1 MTVREVYEA
10 ILIELNKEQAPSMLL
25 EDFNYFCNKAIQ
37 QYINKQY
44 NVYDVNQQT
53 SDNLRVL
60 STTAKLTPTYTDY
73 YGQKVA
79 VVELPLDYLHILNCI
94 CSFKYKGGKKCYKDQ
109 GTEQYSA
116 RRLTS
121 DMWSQVNQNYY
132 NRPTY
137 KRPYYFIHNVNT
149 SQTELPTDNYSSD
162 QNYITPITTQ
172 ELDKEEPK
180 GESTEKPKVKRGLLT
195 SIKIG
200 GEYHDLVVKE
210 ATNRYGNSQPIRM
223 EIRCGNNPSFEL
235 EAVYVDYL
243 KTPQYIKLTQLQL
256 DLVEDKSQLLEYP
269 DYVCYEI
276 VGELV
281 KLFLENASDPRLQTN
296 IPINQTIASPIQQ
309 GQTK

>member
-1 MTVREVYEA
+1 MTVREVYQA
-10 ILIELNKEQAPSMLL
+10 MLIELNKEQAPSMLL

-73 YGQKVA
+73 YGQKIA

-94 CSFKYKGGKKCYKDQ
+94 CSFKYKGGKKCYEDQ
-109 GTEQYSA
+109 GNEQYSA

-149 SQTELPTDNYSSD
+149 SSELPTDNYSSD
-162 QNYITPITTQ
+162 QSYI
-172 ELDKEEPK
+172 KEENQQ
-180 GESTEKPKVKRGLLT
+180 EKRGLFT
-195 SIKIG
+195 SITIG
-200 GEYHDLVVKE
+200 GEQHSLVVKE

-223 EIRCGNNPSFEL
+223 EIRCGNNPNFEL
-235 EAVYVDYL
+235 ETVYIDYL
-243 KTPQYIKLTQLQL
+243 KTPQHIKLTQLQL
-256 DLVEDKSQLLEYP
+256 DLVEDTSQLLEYP
-269 DYVCYEI
+269 DYVC
-276 VGELV
+276 
-281 KLFLENASDPRLQTN
+281 
-296 IPINQTIASPIQQ
+296 
-309 GQTK
+309 

>member
-10 ILIELNKEQAPSMLL
+10 MLIELNKEQAPSMLL

-79 VVELPLDYLHILNCI
+79 EVQLPLDYLHILNCI
-94 CSFKYKGGKKCYKDQ
+94 CSFKYKGGKKCYEDQ
-109 GTEQYSA
+109 GNEQYSA

-149 SQTELPTDNYSSD
+149 SSELPTDNYSSD
-162 QNYITPITTQ
+162 QSYI
-172 ELDKEEPK
+172 KEESQQ
-180 GESTEKPKVKRGLLT
+180 EKRGLLT
-195 SIKIG
+195 SITIG
-200 GEYHDLVVKE
+200 GEQHSLVVKE

-223 EIRCGNNPSFEL
+223 EIRCGNNPNFEL

-256 DLVEDKSQLLEYP
+256 DLVEDTSQLLEYP

-281 KLFLENASDPRLQTN
+281 KLFLENAGDPRLQTN
-296 IPINQTIASPIQQ
+296 LPINQTIVSPIQQ
-309 GQTK
+309 GSTK

>member
-1 MTVREVYEA
+1 MTVREVYQA
-10 ILIELNKEQAPSMLL
+10 MLIELNKEQAPSMLL

-73 YGQKVA
+73 YGQKIA

-94 CSFKYKGGKKCYKDQ
+94 CSFKYKGGKKCYEDQ
-109 GTEQYSA
+109 GNEQYSA

-149 SQTELPTDNYSSD
+149 SSELPTDNYSSD
-162 QNYITPITTQ
+162 QSYI
-172 ELDKEEPK
+172 KEENQQ
-180 GESTEKPKVKRGLLT
+180 EKRGLFT
-195 SIKIG
+195 SITIG
-200 GEYHDLVVKE
+200 GEQHSLVVKE

-223 EIRCGNNPSFEL
+223 EIRCGNNPNFEL
-235 EAVYVDYL
+235 ETVYIDYL
-243 KTPQYIKLTQLQL
+243 KTPQHIKLTQLQL
-256 DLVEDKSQLLEYP
+256 DLVEDTSQLLEYP

-309 GQTK
+309 SQPK

>member
-1 MTVREVYEA
+1 MTVREVYQA
-10 ILIELNKEQAPSMLL
+10 LLIELNKEQAPSMLL
-25 EDFNYFCNKAIQ
+25 EDFNYFGNKAIQ

-60 STTAKLTPTYTDY
+60 STTAKLTPTFNDDF
-73 YGQKVA
+73 YGEKIA
-79 VVELPLDYLHILNCI
+79 VIELPLDYFHLLNCI
-94 CSFKYKGGKKCYKDQ
+94 CSYRRTGPNKCNQ
-109 GTEQYSA
+109 TGAVQYSA
-116 RRLTS
+116 KRLTS

-149 SQTELPTDNYSSD
+149 SSELPTDNYSSD
-162 QNYITPITTQ
+162 EKYFTPKPQ
-172 ELDKEEPK
+172 EESVEEP
-180 GESTEKPKVKRGLLT
+180 TEKPQEKRGLLT

-223 EIRCGNNPSFEL
+223 EIRCGNNPNFEL
-235 EAVYVDYL
+235 ETVYIDYL
-243 KTPQYIKLTQLQL
+243 KTPQHIKLTQLQL
-256 DLVEDKSQLLEYP
+256 DLVEDTSQLLEYP

-281 KLFLENASDPRLQTN
+281 KLFMENASDPRLQTN

-309 GQTK
+309 SQPK

>member
-10 ILIELNKEQAPSMLL
+10 MLIELNKEQAPSMLL
-25 EDFNYFCNKAIQ
+25 EDFNYFGNKAIQ

-73 YGQKVA
+73 YGQKIA

-94 CSFKYKGGKKCYKDQ
+94 CSFKYKGGKKCYEDQ
-109 GTEQYSA
+109 GNEQYSA
-116 RRLTS
+116 KRLTS
-121 DMWSQVNQNYY
+121 DMWSQVHRNYY

-149 SQTELPTDNYSSD
+149 SSELPTDNYSSD
-162 QNYITPITTQ
+162 QSYI
-172 ELDKEEPK
+172 KEENQQ
-180 GESTEKPKVKRGLLT
+180 EKRGLLT
-195 SIKIG
+195 SITIG
-200 GEYHDLVVKE
+200 GEQHSLVDKE

-223 EIRCGNNPSFEL
+223 EIRCGNNPNFEL
-235 EAVYVDYL
+235 ETVYIDYL
-243 KTPQYIKLTQLQL
+243 KTPQHIKLTQLQL
-256 DLVEDKSQLLEYP
+256 DLVEDTSQLLEYP

-309 GQTK
+309 SQPK

>member
-109 GTEQYSA
+109 GNEQYSA

-149 SQTELPTDNYSSD
+149 SSELPTDNYSSD
-162 QNYITPITTQ
+162 EKYFTSKLEESQEESQEEQQN
-172 ELDKEEPK
+172 
-180 GESTEKPKVKRGLLT
+180 VKRGLLT
-195 SIKIG
+195 SITIG
-200 GEYHDLVVKE
+200 GEQHSLVVKE

-223 EIRCGNNPSFEL
+223 EIRCGNNPNFEL
-235 EAVYVDYL
+235 ETVYIDYL
-243 KTPQYIKLTQLQL
+243 KTPQHIKLTQLQL
-256 DLVEDKSQLLEYP
+256 DLVEDTSQLLEYP

-309 GQTK
+309 SQTK

>member
-10 ILIELNKEQAPSMLL
+10 MLIELNKEQAPSMLL
-25 EDFNYFCNKAIQ
+25 EDFNYFCNKSIQ

-60 STTAKLTPTYTDY
+60 STTVKLIPTYTDY

-79 VVELPLDYLHILNCI
+79 EVQLPLDYLHILNCI
-94 CSFKYKGGKKCYKDQ
+94 CSFKYKGGKKCYEDQ
-109 GTEQYSA
+109 GNEQYSA

-137 KRPYYFIHNVNT
+137 KRPYYFIHNINT
-149 SQTELPTDNYSSD
+149 GSELPTDNYSSD
-162 QNYITPITTQ
+162 QNYLTPKSSDESQ
-172 ELDKEEPK
+172 EESQEE
-180 GESTEKPKVKRGLLT
+180 KRGLFT
-195 SIKIG
+195 SITIG
-200 GEYHDLVVKE
+200 GEQHSLVVKE

-223 EIRCGNNPSFEL
+223 EIRCGNNPNFEL
-235 EAVYVDYL
+235 ETVYVDYL

-256 DLVEDKSQLLEYP
+256 DLVEDTSQLLEYP

-281 KLFLENASDPRLQTN
+281 KLFLENSGDPRLQTN
-296 IPINQTIASPIQQ
+296 LPINQTIVSPIQQ
-309 GQTK
+309 GSTK

>member
-60 STTAKLTPTYTDY
+60 STTAKLTPTYTDF

-94 CSFKYKGGKKCYKDQ
+94 CSFKYTGGKKCYEDQ
-109 GTEQYSA
+109 GNEQYSA

-149 SQTELPTDNYSSD
+149 SSTLPTDNYSSD
-162 QNYITPITTQ
+162 QNYLASTPS
-172 ELDKEEPK
+172 EEPLD
-180 GESTEKPKVKRGLLT
+180 ESSDKPQEVKRGLLT
-195 SIKIG
+195 SITIG
-200 GEYHDLVVKE
+200 GEQHSLVVKE

-223 EIRCGNNPSFEL
+223 EIRCGNNPNFEL
-235 EAVYVDYL
+235 ETVYIDYL
-243 KTPQYIKLTQLQL
+243 KTPQHIKLTQLQL
-256 DLVEDKSQLLEYP
+256 DLVKDTSQLLEYP

-309 GQTK
+309 SQTK